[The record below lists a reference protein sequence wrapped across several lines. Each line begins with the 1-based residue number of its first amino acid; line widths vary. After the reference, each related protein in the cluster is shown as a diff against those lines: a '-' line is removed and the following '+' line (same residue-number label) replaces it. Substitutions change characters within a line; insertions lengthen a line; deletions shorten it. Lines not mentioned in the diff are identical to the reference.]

1 MMRRLVRA
9 VIRQA
14 RITGNAPNLRVDP
27 VLLRAANLLPLEE
40 VEVLNEASGERIV
53 TFAEPGTSGEVSAP
67 HLRAGDVVSL
77 VSYGLLHDGQTLN
90 HKAVVVTVGDGNVA
104 VAVEETHAVCE
115 G

>member
-27 VLLRAANLLPLEE
+27 LLLRAANLLPLEE
-40 VEVLNEASGERIV
+40 VEILNEASGERIV
-53 TFAEPGTSGEVSAP
+53 TFAEAAAEGEVSAP
-67 HLRAGDVVSL
+67 HMRIGDVVSL

-90 HKAVVVTVGDGNVA
+90 HRAVVVTVGDGNVVLA
-104 VAVEETHAVCE
+104 IEEA
-115 G
+115 GP